1 MAPCAV
7 SVDRISSPRLP
18 KTRRPIATIS
28 HPVRAKIYRGRFR
41 PFESTRYLD
50 LQALRKVAKTTIEIG
65 AIEAPGLSATLVAEI
80 KKGMITRLR
89 PMGCVGCKPRKASK
103 ARLKRVL
110 AAVTD
115 RLEPLLDSPPM
126 LPMRLTLNRTDGIVI
141 GPIVIVVDEGIPC
154 VWIWIGQLVCIICE
168 FGWTCLPPP

>member
-1 MAPCAV
+1 M
-7 SVDRISSPRLP
+7 
-18 KTRRPIATIS
+18 RR
-28 HPVRAKIYRGRFR
+28 
-41 PFESTRYLD
+41 
-50 LQALRKVAKTTIEIG
+50 LQAQEG
-65 AIEAPGLSATLVAEI
+65 
-80 KKGMITRLR
+80 
-89 PMGCVGCKPRKASK
+89 SK
-103 ARLKRVL
+103 ARLKKVL